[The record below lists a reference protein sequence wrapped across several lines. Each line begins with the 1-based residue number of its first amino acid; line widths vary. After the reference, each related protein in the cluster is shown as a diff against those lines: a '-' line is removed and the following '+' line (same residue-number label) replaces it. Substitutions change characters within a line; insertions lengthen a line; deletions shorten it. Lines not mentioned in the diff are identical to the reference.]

1 MMCDHYVLRPR
12 THVYAMH
19 QHCAELKCCSQK
31 RWPVKSFDHMLHN
44 FSVSTM
50 SKSFQTTLFGIRKK
64 KERFFAQGCESSPY
78 YRVVESLWAIS
89 TVTDRKVFL
98 ETAQKERSLK

>member
-1 MMCDHYVLRPR
+1 
-12 THVYAMH
+12 MH
-19 QHCAELKCCSQK
+19 QRRAELKCRSQK

-50 SKSFQTTLFGIRKK
+50 SKSFQTTFFGIRKK